1 MPENLITW
9 ASLVPVT
16 PEICLVVAIC
26 AVLLVDVFA
35 GEKRAGLTST
45 LTLLALAVSAALTVR
60 YAHVTERVVLL
71 NGMYVADELAF
82 VLKLAG
88 FLVVAVALLYSRSY
102 LINRN
107 ILRGEYYVLALTAL
121 LGIFVL
127 VSANSLLTVYLG
139 VELLALSVYAMVAFD
154 RDSGIAAESAMK
166 YFVLGAIASG
176 ALLYGMSLIYGLTG
190 TLELGEIAARLST
203 PSSLGVIMGLVFIV
217 VAVAFKLGA
226 VPFHMW
232 LPDVY
237 EGAPTSVTLFIGTVP
252 KIGYFALAL
261 RLLAQGL
268 AGMTLEWTQ
277 MLAALAVLTLV
288 VGNVVAIVQTNLKR
302 MLAYSTIANVGFIVL
317 GFVAG
322 TPDGYAAALFY
333 TLQYVLVAL
342 GSFGVILIASRRGFE
357 ADKLDDYKGLYQR
370 DPLSALAMMLLM
382 FSTAGVPPLVGF
394 WAKLRIF
401 QALWETNH
409 LWLVIIAAAMSVVG
423 AYYYLRVI
431 KLMYFDEPV
440 APAPPAAAAAGGGA
454 PHSGSERRG
463 GAGARHPARAPAEPV
478 RTADPLKL
486 RCLRTPLDGVRVKH
500 ARLRPSLALSAA
512 WGLAACLLGI
522 DAAAAPPQ
530 YGLAKVPEAAGDT
543 GWDYLAFE
551 QGGHRLFIAH
561 GTQVDV
567 IDTKRLTRIGEIAD
581 TPGVHG
587 IALAPELRRGFIS
600 AGASGTII
608 EFDLQSLARLKEI
621 KSTGENPDAII
632 YDRATR
638 RVFAFNGRG
647 RNVTVHRC
655 RAPTEVIGT
664 IELEARPEFAA
675 RGRQGA
681 RVRKPAGQE
690 QSRRHRLALARA
702 AVGVAAQR
710 LRGTL
715 GARAQRGGRDR
726 LFSVCANHVMVV
738 TDAAL
743 RDASSAPPRSAP
755 ASMRPPTIR
764 VRTSRL
770 ASCGE
775 GVLIAVTPTASGAL
789 ALAQSVP
796 TQRGART
803 MALDERTHRIYLVT
817 AELRGA
823 PAPSAEQPHPR
834 PAILPGT
841 FRLLVVYPQ
850 HEQVTTILEGK
861 AK

>member
-26 AVLLVDVFA
+26 VILLVDVFA

-82 VLKLAG
+82 VLKLAA

-102 LINRN
+102 LINRD

-121 LGIFVL
+121 LGICVL
-127 VSANSLLTVYLG
+127 VSANNLLTVYLG

-252 KIGYFALAL
+252 KIAYFALAL

-268 AGMTLEWTQ
+268 PGMTLEWTQ

-342 GSFGVILIASRRGFE
+342 GSFGVILIASRKGFE

-440 APAPPAAAAAGGGA
+440 APAPPAAAAAGG
-454 PHSGSERRG
+454 
-463 GAGARHPARAPAEPV
+463 V
-478 RTADPLKL
+478 RLT
-486 RCLRTPLDGVRVKH
+486 
-500 ARLRPSLALSAA
+500 LALN
-512 WGLAACLLGI
+512 
-522 DAAAAPPQ
+522 AAA
-530 YGLAKVPEAAGDT
+530 V
-543 GWDYLAFE
+543 
-551 QGGHRLFIAH
+551 
-561 GTQVDV
+561 
-567 IDTKRLTRIGEIAD
+567 
-581 TPGVHG
+581 
-587 IALAPELRRGFIS
+587 
-600 AGASGTII
+600 
-608 EFDLQSLARLKEI
+608 
-621 KSTGENPDAII
+621 
-632 YDRATR
+632 
-638 RVFAFNGRG
+638 
-647 RNVTVHRC
+647 
-655 RAPTEVIGT
+655 
-664 IELEARPEFAA
+664 
-675 RGRQGA
+675 
-681 RVRKPAGQE
+681 
-690 QSRRHRLALARA
+690 LAL
-702 AVGVAAQR
+702 G
-710 LRGTL
+710 
-715 GARAQRGGRDR
+715 
-726 LFSVCANHVMVV
+726 
-738 TDAAL
+738 
-743 RDASSAPPRSAP
+743 
-755 ASMRPPTIR
+755 
-764 VRTSRL
+764 
-770 ASCGE
+770 
-775 GVLIAVTPTASGAL
+775 
-789 ALAQSVP
+789 
-796 TQRGART
+796 
-803 MALDERTHRIYLVT
+803 
-817 AELRGA
+817 
-823 PAPSAEQPHPR
+823 
-834 PAILPGT
+834 ILPGPLLNLCA
-841 FRLLVVYPQ
+841 RLI
-850 HEQVTTILEGK
+850 H
-861 AK
+861 

>member
-26 AVLLVDVFA
+26 VVLLVDVFA

-268 AGMTLEWTQ
+268 PGMTLEWTQ

-431 KLMYFDEPV
+431 KLMYVDEPV
-440 APAPPAAAAAGGGA
+440 APAPPAAAAGA
-454 PHSGSERRG
+454 
-463 GAGARHPARAPAEPV
+463 V
-478 RTADPLKL
+478 RLT
-486 RCLRTPLDGVRVKH
+486 
-500 ARLRPSLALSAA
+500 LALN
-512 WGLAACLLGI
+512 
-522 DAAAAPPQ
+522 AAA
-530 YGLAKVPEAAGDT
+530 V
-543 GWDYLAFE
+543 
-551 QGGHRLFIAH
+551 
-561 GTQVDV
+561 
-567 IDTKRLTRIGEIAD
+567 
-581 TPGVHG
+581 
-587 IALAPELRRGFIS
+587 
-600 AGASGTII
+600 
-608 EFDLQSLARLKEI
+608 
-621 KSTGENPDAII
+621 
-632 YDRATR
+632 
-638 RVFAFNGRG
+638 
-647 RNVTVHRC
+647 
-655 RAPTEVIGT
+655 
-664 IELEARPEFAA
+664 
-675 RGRQGA
+675 
-681 RVRKPAGQE
+681 
-690 QSRRHRLALARA
+690 LAL
-702 AVGVAAQR
+702 G
-710 LRGTL
+710 
-715 GARAQRGGRDR
+715 
-726 LFSVCANHVMVV
+726 
-738 TDAAL
+738 
-743 RDASSAPPRSAP
+743 
-755 ASMRPPTIR
+755 
-764 VRTSRL
+764 
-770 ASCGE
+770 
-775 GVLIAVTPTASGAL
+775 
-789 ALAQSVP
+789 
-796 TQRGART
+796 
-803 MALDERTHRIYLVT
+803 
-817 AELRGA
+817 
-823 PAPSAEQPHPR
+823 
-834 PAILPGT
+834 ILPGPLLNLCA
-841 FRLLVVYPQ
+841 RLI
-850 HEQVTTILEGK
+850 H
-861 AK
+861 

>member
-9 ASLVPVT
+9 ASLAPVT

-26 AVLLVDVFA
+26 LILLIDVFA

-45 LTLLALAVSAALTVR
+45 LTLLALAASAALTVQ

-71 NGMYVADELAF
+71 DGMYVADELAF

-88 FLVVAVALLYSRSY
+88 FLVVAVALLYSRTY
-102 LINRN
+102 LVNRH

-154 RDSGIAAESAMK
+154 RDSGLSAEAAMK

-190 TLELGEIAARLST
+190 TLDLGEIAVRLSS

-252 KIGYFALAL
+252 KIAYFALAL

-322 TPDGYAAALFY
+322 TPDGYAAALYY

-342 GSFGVILIASRRGFE
+342 GSFGVILIASRKGFE
-357 ADKLDDYKGLYQR
+357 ADKLDDYKGLHQR
-370 DPLSALAMMLLM
+370 DPLLALAMMLLM

-409 LWLVIIAAAMSVVG
+409 LWLVILAAAMSVVG

-431 KLMYFDEPV
+431 KLMYFDDPV
-440 APAPPAAAAAGGGA
+440 GPAPPAAAAG
-454 PHSGSERRG
+454 
-463 GAGARHPARAPAEPV
+463 
-478 RTADPLKL
+478 
-486 RCLRTPLDGVRVKH
+486 GVR
-500 ARLRPSLALSAA
+500 LTL
-512 WGLAACLLGI
+512 GLN
-522 DAAAAPPQ
+522 AAAA
-530 YGLAKVPEAAGDT
+530 LV
-543 GWDYLAFE
+543 
-551 QGGHRLFIAH
+551 
-561 GTQVDV
+561 
-567 IDTKRLTRIGEIAD
+567 
-581 TPGVHG
+581 
-587 IALAPELRRGFIS
+587 
-600 AGASGTII
+600 
-608 EFDLQSLARLKEI
+608 
-621 KSTGENPDAII
+621 
-632 YDRATR
+632 
-638 RVFAFNGRG
+638 
-647 RNVTVHRC
+647 
-655 RAPTEVIGT
+655 
-664 IELEARPEFAA
+664 
-675 RGRQGA
+675 
-681 RVRKPAGQE
+681 
-690 QSRRHRLALARA
+690 
-702 AVGVAAQR
+702 
-710 LRGTL
+710 L
-715 GARAQRGGRDR
+715 G
-726 LFSVCANHVMVV
+726 
-738 TDAAL
+738 
-743 RDASSAPPRSAP
+743 
-755 ASMRPPTIR
+755 
-764 VRTSRL
+764 
-770 ASCGE
+770 
-775 GVLIAVTPTASGAL
+775 
-789 ALAQSVP
+789 
-796 TQRGART
+796 
-803 MALDERTHRIYLVT
+803 
-817 AELRGA
+817 
-823 PAPSAEQPHPR
+823 
-834 PAILPGT
+834 ILPGPLLNLCA
-841 FRLLVVYPQ
+841 RLI
-850 HEQVTTILEGK
+850 H
-861 AK
+861 